1 MVECFCN
8 YGQFSKNID
17 DLWFLEVSSPVL
29 NKNATIIGIILAIW
43 KIYAFGKL
51 NSLGSQYYY

>member
-1 MVECFCN
+1 MANFHD
-8 YGQFSKNID
+8 ID

-43 KIYAFGKL
+43 KIYAFGQL
-51 NSLGSQYYY
+51 NCLGSQYYY